1 MNAPLRGAKGTPYE
15 GGVRV
20 PAFIV
25 DFTPEQRYLGG
36 IPNIPAHITDEEQ
49 ENLPTA
55 TENTPSPPTTSTHT
69 PTSTTISPT
78 PKKPISV
85 HYSRVYHG
93 LFHMSDWLP
102 TILSYARIPREKFP
116 PRLDGLDFS
125 QALRSADYEDTITN
139 ANICKGEIKF
149 TYLYNNSC

>member
-25 DFTPEQRYLGG
+25 DFTPEQRYLGD
-36 IPNIPAHITDEEQ
+36 IPNIPAAISEEEQ
-49 ENLPTA
+49 ENLPT
-55 TENTPSPPTTSTHT
+55 ENTPPPPPT
-69 PTSTTISPT
+69 SPT

-139 ANICKGEIKF
+139 ANICKGEINY
-149 TYLYNNSC
+149 TYLHTIKFIF